1 MKTNARILLIVFGVL
16 FLAVSANAQKQ
27 APPQGS
33 APKPFNVPPHESYAL
48 PNGMKVTLVPYGNL
62 PKVTVSL
69 VVNSGNLNEPAELP
83 GLADLMGNLMKEGT
97 KTRSSKQVAEES
109 ANMGGSVDVTVGAD
123 ESGIATDVLSE
134 FGPKAVAL
142 VADVARNPLFPESE
156 LPRLKNDLLRQV
168 TIQKSVP
175 QSIALMRFRKLLY
188 GDHPYGTVF
197 ATEESIQKSTL
208 ADIKKYY
215 ETNFGAQRSHLY
227 VAGRFD
233 AAAVRKAI
241 ASSFG
246 TWVKGPVPAPDV
258 PQVKPNHTLDLTDRP
273 GAAQSTLYVGL
284 PVPNATSEDNIQ
296 LTVTNALLGGSFGSR
311 ITSNIREQKGYTY
324 SPSSQVSRRYHDSYW
339 VEIADVTT
347 QYTGPSLKEIFGEVD
362 RLQKEPPSEA
372 ELKGIQNFLSGNFIL
387 QNSSRGALINQLR
400 FVNLQGLGDSWLST
414 YVQKVNA
421 VTPKDIQRIATEYIK
436 PEQMTIV
443 VVGDKAKISEQ
454 LGPYMTGN
462 SQTH

>member
-1 MKTNARILLIVFGVL
+1 MKTNAKTLLIVFGVL
-16 FLAVSANAQKQ
+16 FLTVSTNAQKQ

-33 APKPFNVPPHESYAL
+33 APKPFNVPPHESYSL

-62 PKVTVSL
+62 PKVTVSM
-69 VVNSGNLNEPAELP
+69 VVNSGNLNEPANLP
-83 GLADLMGNLMKEGT
+83 GLADLMGLLMKEGT
-97 KTRSSKQVAEES
+97 KTRSSKQVAEE
-109 ANMGGSVDVTVGAD
+109 AADMGGTLDINVGAD
-123 ESGIATDVLSE
+123 ESDVSTDVLSE
-134 FGPKAVAL
+134 FGPKAIAL
-142 VADVARNPLFPESE
+142 VADVAKNPLFPESE
-156 LPRLKNDLLRQV
+156 VARLKTDMERQL

-175 QSIALMRFRKLLY
+175 QNMALERFRKLLY
-188 GDHPYGTVF
+188 GEHPYGTVF
-197 ATEESIQKSTL
+197 ATQESIEKSTL
-208 ADIKKYY
+208 ADVKKYY
-215 ETNFGAQRSHLY
+215 ETNFGAQRTHLY
-227 VAGRFD
+227 VAGRFNT
-233 AAAVRKAI
+233 AAVKKAI
-241 ASSFG
+241 TASFG
-246 TWVKGPVPAPDV
+246 TWAKGPAPAQDV

-414 YVQKVNA
+414 YVQKVNL

-436 PEQMTIV
+436 PERMTIV

-454 LGPYMTGN
+454 LGPYMTRN
-462 SQTH
+462 SEAH

>member
-1 MKTNARILLIVFGVL
+1 MKTNAKTLLIVFGVL
-16 FLAVSANAQKQ
+16 FLTVSTNAQKQ

-123 ESGIATDVLSE
+123 ETSIATDVLSE
-134 FGPKAVAL
+134 FGPKALAL
-142 VADVARNPLFPESE
+142 VADVARNPLFPETE

-215 ETNFGAQRSHLY
+215 EMNFGAQRSHLY

-241 ASSFG
+241 AASFG
-246 TWVKGPVPAPDV
+246 TWAKGPAAAPDI

-414 YVQKVNA
+414 YVQKVNL

-436 PEQMTIV
+436 PERMTIV

-462 SQTH
+462 SEAH